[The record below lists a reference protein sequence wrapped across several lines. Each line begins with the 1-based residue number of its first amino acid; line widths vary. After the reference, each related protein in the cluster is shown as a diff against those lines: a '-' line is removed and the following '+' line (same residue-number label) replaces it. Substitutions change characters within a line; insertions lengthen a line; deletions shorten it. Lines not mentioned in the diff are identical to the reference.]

1 MRRYLRALSAAAA
14 LSLIMIMAV
23 SASHMVVQSAV
34 TQSDTLYEATI
45 LRDSVPVTTVVP
57 VQRGDVVVNDTVSA
71 DSLKHH
77 LTHAERRALRAKE
90 FAAKVDSL
98 VESLTFSF
106 RPTTM
111 QAMPNGELRM
121 VYADYY
127 YLLVSP
133 MALEVH
139 LPLERVLSQIISV
152 LNFDNDGV
160 EGLKPEKYGTR
171 WMLSFTA
178 EYYGEAYEFGFT
190 ISTLTGEV
198 LLTLQSPNYSMRYVG
213 EILSNE

>member
-1 MRRYLRALSAAAA
+1 MRKYLRALSAAAA

-23 SASHMVVQSAV
+23 SASNMVVRRGGVQI
-34 TQSDTLYEATI
+34 DTLYQATI
-45 LRDSVPVTTVVP
+45 SRDSVPVTTVVP
-57 VQRGDVVVNDTVSA
+57 VQRGDVVVNDTVSV

-111 QAMPNGELRM
+111 QAMPEGELRM

-127 YLLVSP
+127 YVLVSP

-139 LPLERVLSQIISV
+139 LPLERGLSQMISV

-160 EGLKPEKYGTR
+160 AGLKPEKYGTR
-171 WMLSFTA
+171 WMLSFVA
-178 EYYGEAYEFGFT
+178 EYYGEAYEFGFI

-213 EILSNE
+213 EILNNE